1 MSMFWI
7 VTMPIASIVVVAV
20 VLLAGT
26 LRRQRRRIS
35 GMEGQI
41 EHLVSSL
48 NAICASAVCVDRR
61 VVQLERVGREMRHRQ
76 ENIET
81 HHNPGDRPYGEAI
94 QMVHQG
100 AAKSRLVE
108 ELGLSRSEAELLV
121 TLHGGANVN
130 NPDTHNRASFS

>member
-1 MSMFWI
+1 MNTFWI
-7 VTMPIASIVVVAV
+7 VTMPIASVVIASV

-26 LRRQRRRIS
+26 LRRQRRRIN
-35 GMEGQI
+35 GMEAQI
-41 EHLVSSL
+41 EHLVSSI
-48 NAICASAVCVDRR
+48 NALCASAVGVDRR
-61 VVQLERVGREMRHRQ
+61 VVQLERRGREMRHRQ

-81 HHNPGDRPYGEAI
+81 HQPGDRPYGEAI

-121 TLHGGANVN
+121 TLHGGAREDSSN
-130 NPDTHNRASFS
+130 THHRSHLS

>member
-1 MSMFWI
+1 MNMFWI
-7 VTMPIASIVVVAV
+7 VTMPIATVVVVAV

-35 GMEGQI
+35 GLEGQI
-41 EHLVSSL
+41 EHLASSL

-61 VVQLERVGREMRHRQ
+61 VVQLERIGREMRHRQ

-81 HHNPGDRPYGEAI
+81 HQPGDRPYGEAI

-100 AAKSRLVE
+100 AAKSRLVD
-108 ELGLSRSEAELLV
+108 ELGLSKSEAELLV
-121 TLHGGANVN
+121 TLHGGAKLGNQ
-130 NPDTHNRASFS
+130 DTHSRARFS